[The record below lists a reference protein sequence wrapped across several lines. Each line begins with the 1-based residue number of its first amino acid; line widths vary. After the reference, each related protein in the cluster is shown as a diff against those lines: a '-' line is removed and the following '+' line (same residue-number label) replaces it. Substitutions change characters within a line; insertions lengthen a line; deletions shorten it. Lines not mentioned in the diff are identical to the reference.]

1 MLLGLA
7 AVCAGVFYLGGVK
20 RESDDKPLL
29 HVAEEV
35 ALRVRTAEP
44 SRGDLVRL
52 AQAPGDVEAVL
63 DVDISSEIV
72 SKIEEMP
79 VEEGDIVKSGDL
91 LCRLDDRQLLADLE
105 SAKARVASLQAAI
118 VQASADLEKAERDCK
133 RQARLSESN
142 ATSQIEMADYQTVL
156 KKSRALVSMR
166 EHELAQAEAMLTR
179 IQEDLRRTVI
189 TSPIDGII
197 SKRNAKPGEVVIT
210 GTMNNPGTVIMT
222 VTDLS
227 KMRVRARIDEVEV
240 PLVKADQKAR
250 IYLQSDPD
258 RPVAARVIRVAS
270 KGDKQAGRDVV
281 TFEAILDVLEIDERI
296 RPGMTANVEIEVAR
310 RDDAMMIPVESV
322 VHRMRKELD
331 DRIVASFDAMQQDVD
346 MSERAR
352 QAQYIKVVYVKND
365 EKAEV
370 RVIDPGIAD
379 SRHVE
384 IRAGLKEGD
393 EVIIGPYRS
402 LDQLADGKRVDY
414 VEDEIKKEGADSA
427 LASDTEED
435 PSGESDPV
443 DEDESDSSAGNR
455 EATASVDRAG
465 AAGGLD

>member
-1 MLLGLA
+1 MRGLLMLLVLA
-7 AVCAGVFYLGGVK
+7 AFCVGVFYLGAVE
-20 RESDDKPLL
+20 RESDNKPLL

-35 ALRVRTAEP
+35 ALRVRTSKP
-44 SRGDLVRL
+44 VRGEIVRL

-79 VEEGDIVKSGDL
+79 VEEGDLVKKGDL
-91 LCRLDDRQLLADLE
+91 LCRLDDRQLVADLE
-105 SAKARVASLQAAI
+105 SAKARIASLRAAI
-118 VQASADLEKAERDCK
+118 VQASADLEKADRDCN
-133 RQARLSESN
+133 RQERLSESN
-142 ATSQIEMADYQTVL
+142 ATSHIEMADYQTIR
-156 KKSRALVSMR
+156 KKARALVDMR
-166 EHELAQAEAMLTR
+166 KHELAQAEAMLTR

-189 TSPIDGII
+189 TSPIDGIV

-227 KMRVRARIDEVEV
+227 KMRVLARIDEVEV
-240 PLVKADQKAR
+240 PLVKPDQKAR
-250 IYLQSDPD
+250 VYLQSDPD

-270 KGDKQAGRDVV
+270 KGVKQAGRDVV
-281 TFEAILDVLEIDERI
+281 TFEAILDVLEIDGRI
-296 RPGMTANVEIEVAR
+296 RPGMTANVEIEVAK

-331 DRIVASFDAMQQDVD
+331 DGIVSVFDEMQEGVD
-346 MSERAR
+346 ISERAR
-352 QAQYIKVVYVKND
+352 QAQYIKVVYVKNGD
-365 EKAEV
+365 KAEV

-379 SRHVE
+379 SRNVE
-384 IRAGLKEGD
+384 IRSGLKEGD

-414 VEDEIKKEGADSA
+414 LEEELKKEGADSA
-427 LASDTEED
+427 QA
-435 PSGESDPV
+435 
-443 DEDESDSSAGNR
+443 A
-455 EATASVDRAG
+455 EATADAGTGKRDSKDVDREPEAG
-465 AAGGLD
+465 SEEHANASGGLD